1 MSGPAQAGIDT
12 ASNRKDAVRKAFNQE
27 YMATQEAM
35 TQAAERA
42 RAQVLD
48 QRYTI
53 SAHADSVKAGTQAPL
68 GAPNRGGA
76 NPAAQPHAQPQTQPP
91 AQGAPYMNAH
101 PAAGAANQVMFDIA
115 NELRNIINQEIEQRM
130 QVLAARVEEAILQSL
145 PQDDETTDTAESQ
158 DGAAASNGSANGN
171 ANKGANAGAN
181 GHANTDANG
190 NGNVNGN
197 ANTHVK
203 GGGA

>member
-68 GAPNRGGA
+68 GAPNRVGA
-76 NPAAQPHAQPQTQPP
+76 NPAAQPHAQPQHQPPVQGP

-145 PQDDETTDTAESQ
+145 PRDDESGETAESQ
-158 DGAAASNGSANGN
+158 NGAAASDG
-171 ANKGANAGAN
+171 GANAGAN
-181 GHANTDANG
+181 GHANTDANVDA

>member
-12 ASNRKDAVRKAFNQE
+12 ASNRKEAVRKAFNQE

-76 NPAAQPHAQPQTQPP
+76 NPAAQTQAKPQHAQPHAQPH
-91 AQGAPYMNAH
+91 AQGAPYMTVH

-130 QVLAARVEEAILQSL
+130 QILAARVEEAILQSL
-145 PQDDETTDTAESQ
+145 PSDDDTTQNADSQ
-158 DGAAASNGSANGN
+158 NGTTPFNGDVSANG
-171 ANKGANAGAN
+171 
-181 GHANTDANG
+181 
-190 NGNVNGN
+190 V
-197 ANTHVK
+197 
-203 GGGA
+203 

>member
-145 PQDDETTDTAESQ
+145 PRDDETNETAESQ
-158 DGAAASNGSANGN
+158 DGAAGSDG
-171 ANKGANAGAN
+171 GANAGAN
-181 GHANTDANG
+181 GHANVDA